1 MKKFNLIVLI
11 ISIAFFQSL
20 AAFETKNTTFAVWN
34 NSDVELFY
42 TLPEEINNETQVLFI
57 IHGGARNPEKYLDIW
72 KEFTKHKNIILV
84 APEFKRADYEDYE
97 YLNISDDYGVLNK
110 NLNEHLH
117 NSLAIFFSFF
127 KSKYNLEIDTYKLY
141 GFSGGAQFAHRLLL
155 FSDYDNVSSAV
166 IAAAGT
172 YTFLNN
178 ENYPYGLKESNHLS
192 DKKIKRYLSQRVT
205 FLIGNQDIKKFE
217 SSKKNNIQ
225 GKAMQG
231 DNRFEGGINYFN
243 NLITVSE
250 KQKIPLRWK
259 FQIAKGVGH
268 DNEKMSLLASEIL
281 LKDVKASKIN
291 Y

>member
-1 MKKFNLIVLI
+1 MKRFNLIVLV

-42 TLPEEINNETQVLFI
+42 TLPEEINNQTQVLFI
-57 IHGGARNPEKYLDIW
+57 VHGGARDSEKYLDIW
-72 KEFTKHKNIILV
+72 KKFTEHKNIILV

-117 NSLAIFFSFF
+117 NSLSIFFSFF

-141 GFSGGAQFAHRLLL
+141 GHSGGAQFVHRLLL

-166 IAAAGT
+166 IAGAGS

-231 DNRFEGGINYFN
+231 NNRFEVGINYFN

-250 KQKIPLRWK
+250 RQKIPLRWK
-259 FQIAKGVGH
+259 FQIAKGVAH

-281 LKDVKASKIN
+281 LKDVEDSKIN
-291 Y
+291 

>member
-1 MKKFNLIVLI
+1 MKRFNLIVLI

-42 TLPEEINNETQVLFI
+42 TLPEEINNQTQVLFI
-57 IHGGARNPEKYLDIW
+57 VHGGARDSEKYLDIW
-72 KEFTKHKNIILV
+72 KKFTEHKNIILV

-117 NSLAIFFSFF
+117 NSLSIFFSFF

-141 GFSGGAQFAHRLLL
+141 GHSGGAQFVHRLLL

-166 IAAAGT
+166 IAGAGS

-225 GKAMQG
+225 AKAMQG
-231 DNRFEGGINYFN
+231 NNRFEVGINYFN

-250 KQKIPLRWK
+250 RQKIPLRWK
-259 FQIAKGVGH
+259 FQIAKGVAH
-268 DNEKMSLLASEIL
+268 DNEEMSLLASEIL
-281 LKDVKASKIN
+281 LKDVEDSKIN
-291 Y
+291 

>member
-1 MKKFNLIVLI
+1 MKRFNLIVLV

-42 TLPEEINNETQVLFI
+42 TLPEEINNQTQVLFI
-57 IHGGARNPEKYLDIW
+57 VHGGARDSEKYLDIW
-72 KEFTKHKNIILV
+72 KKFSEHKNIILV

-117 NSLAIFFSFF
+117 NSLSIFFSFF

-141 GFSGGAQFAHRLLL
+141 GHSGGAQFAHRLLL

-166 IAAAGT
+166 IASAGS

-217 SSKKNNIQ
+217 SSKKNNTQ
-225 GKAMQG
+225 GKAIQG
-231 DNRFEGGINYFN
+231 NNRFEVGINYFN

-250 KQKIPLRWK
+250 RQKIPLRWK
-259 FQIAKGVGH
+259 FQIAKGVAH

-281 LKDVKASKIN
+281 LKDVKESKIN
-291 Y
+291 

>member
-1 MKKFNLIVLI
+1 MKRFNLIVLV

-42 TLPEEINNETQVLFI
+42 ALPEEINNQTQVLFI
-57 IHGGARNPEKYLDIW
+57 IHGGARDSEKYLDIW
-72 KEFTKHKNIILV
+72 KKFTEHKNIILV

-117 NSLAIFFSFF
+117 NSLSIFFSFF

-141 GFSGGAQFAHRLLL
+141 GHSGGAQFAHRLLL
-155 FSDYDNVSSAV
+155 FSDYDNVSSAI
-166 IAAAGT
+166 IAGAGS

-231 DNRFEGGINYFN
+231 NNRFEVGINYFN

-250 KQKIPLRWK
+250 RQKIPLRWK
-259 FQIAKGVGH
+259 FQIAKGVAH

-281 LKDVKASKIN
+281 LKDVKESKIN
-291 Y
+291 

>member
-1 MKKFNLIVLI
+1 MKRFNLIVLI

-42 TLPEEINNETQVLFI
+42 TLPEEINNQTQVLFI
-57 IHGGARNPEKYLDIW
+57 VHGGARDSEKYLDIW
-72 KEFTKHKNIILV
+72 KKFTEHKNIILV

-117 NSLAIFFSFF
+117 NSLSIFFSFF

-141 GFSGGAQFAHRLLL
+141 GHSGGAQFVHRLLL

-166 IAAAGT
+166 IASAGS

-231 DNRFEGGINYFN
+231 NNRFEVGINYFN

-250 KQKIPLRWK
+250 RQKIPLRWK
-259 FQIAKGVGH
+259 FQIAKGVAH

-281 LKDVKASKIN
+281 LKDVKESKIN
-291 Y
+291 

>member
-1 MKKFNLIVLI
+1 MKRFNLIVLV

-20 AAFETKNTTFAVWN
+20 AALETKNTTFAVWN

-42 TLPEEINNETQVLFI
+42 TLPEEINNQTQVLFI
-57 IHGGARNPEKYLDIW
+57 VHGGARDSEKYLDIW
-72 KEFTKHKNIILV
+72 KKFTEHKNIILV

-117 NSLAIFFSFF
+117 NSLSIFFSFF

-141 GFSGGAQFAHRLLL
+141 GHSGGAQFAHRLLL

-166 IAAAGT
+166 IAGAGS

-225 GKAMQG
+225 AKAMQG
-231 DNRFEGGINYFN
+231 NNRFEVGINYFN

-250 KQKIPLRWK
+250 RQKIPLRWK
-259 FQIAKGVGH
+259 FQIAKGVAH

-281 LKDVKASKIN
+281 LKDVEDSKIN
-291 Y
+291 

>member
-1 MKKFNLIVLI
+1 MKRFNLIVLI

-42 TLPEEINNETQVLFI
+42 ALPEEINNQTQVLFI
-57 IHGGARNPEKYLDIW
+57 IHGGARDSEKYLDIW
-72 KEFTKHKNIILV
+72 KKFTEHKNIILV

-117 NSLAIFFSFF
+117 NSLSIFFSFF

-141 GFSGGAQFAHRLLL
+141 GHSGGAQFAHRLLL

-166 IAAAGT
+166 IAGAGS

-231 DNRFEGGINYFN
+231 NNRFEVGINYFN

-250 KQKIPLRWK
+250 RQKIPLRWK
-259 FQIAKGVGH
+259 FQIAKGVAH

-281 LKDVKASKIN
+281 LKDVKESKIN
-291 Y
+291 

>member
-1 MKKFNLIVLI
+1 MKRFNLIVLI

-20 AAFETKNTTFAVWN
+20 AALETKNTTFAVWN

-42 TLPEEINNETQVLFI
+42 TLPEEINNQTQVLFI
-57 IHGGARNPEKYLDIW
+57 VHGGARDSEKYLDIW
-72 KEFTKHKNIILV
+72 KKFTEHKNIILV

-117 NSLAIFFSFF
+117 NSLSIFFSFF

-141 GFSGGAQFAHRLLL
+141 GHSGGAQFAHRLLL

-166 IAAAGT
+166 IAGAGS

-231 DNRFEGGINYFN
+231 NNRFEVGINYFN

-250 KQKIPLRWK
+250 RQKIPLRWK
-259 FQIAKGVGH
+259 FQIAKGVAH
-268 DNEKMSLLASEIL
+268 DNEKMSLLASKIL
-281 LKDVKASKIN
+281 LKDVKESKIN
-291 Y
+291 

>member
-1 MKKFNLIVLI
+1 MKRFNLIVLI

-42 TLPEEINNETQVLFI
+42 TLPEEINNQTQVLFI
-57 IHGGARNPEKYLDIW
+57 VHGGARDSEKYLDIW
-72 KEFTKHKNIILV
+72 KKFTEHKNIILV

-97 YLNISDDYGVLNK
+97 YLNISNDYGVLNK

-117 NSLAIFFSFF
+117 NSLSIFFSFF

-141 GFSGGAQFAHRLLL
+141 GHSGGAQFVHRLLL

-166 IAAAGT
+166 IASAGS

-231 DNRFEGGINYFN
+231 NNRFEVGINYFN

-250 KQKIPLRWK
+250 RQKIPLRWK
-259 FQIAKGVGH
+259 FQIAKGVAH

-281 LKDVKASKIN
+281 LKDVKESKIN
-291 Y
+291 

>member
-1 MKKFNLIVLI
+1 MKRFNLIVLI

-42 TLPEEINNETQVLFI
+42 TLPEEINNQTQVLFI
-57 IHGGARNPEKYLDIW
+57 IHGGARDSEKYLDIW
-72 KEFTKHKNIILV
+72 KKFTEHKNIILV

-117 NSLAIFFSFF
+117 NSLSIFFSFF

-141 GFSGGAQFAHRLLL
+141 GHSGGAQFAHRLLL

-166 IAAAGT
+166 IAGAGS

-231 DNRFEGGINYFN
+231 NNRLEVGINYFN

-250 KQKIPLRWK
+250 RQKIPLRWK
-259 FQIAKGVGH
+259 FQIAKGVAH

-281 LKDVKASKIN
+281 LKDVKDSKIN
-291 Y
+291 

>member
-1 MKKFNLIVLI
+1 MKRFNLIVLI

-42 TLPEEINNETQVLFI
+42 KLPEEINNQTQVLFI
-57 IHGGARNPEKYLDIW
+57 IHGGARDSEKYLDIW
-72 KEFTKHKNIILV
+72 KKFTEDKNIILV

-117 NSLAIFFSFF
+117 NSLSIFFSFF

-141 GFSGGAQFAHRLLL
+141 GHSGGAQFVHRLLL

-166 IAAAGT
+166 IAGARS

-225 GKAMQG
+225 AKAMQG
-231 DNRFEGGINYFN
+231 NNRFEVGINYFN

-250 KQKIPLRWK
+250 RQKIPLRWK
-259 FQIAKGVGH
+259 FQIAKGVAH
-268 DNEKMSLLASEIL
+268 DNEKMSLLASKIL
-281 LKDVKASKIN
+281 LKDVKESKIN
-291 Y
+291 

>member
-1 MKKFNLIVLI
+1 MKRFNLIVLI

-42 TLPEEINNETQVLFI
+42 TLPEEINNQTQVLFI
-57 IHGGARNPEKYLDIW
+57 VHGGARDSEKYLDIW
-72 KEFTKHKNIILV
+72 KKFTEHKNIILV

-117 NSLAIFFSFF
+117 NSLSIFFSFF

-141 GFSGGAQFAHRLLL
+141 GHSGGAQFVHRLLL

-166 IAAAGT
+166 IAGAGS

-231 DNRFEGGINYFN
+231 NNRFEVGINYFN

-250 KQKIPLRWK
+250 RQKIPLRWK
-259 FQIAKGVGH
+259 FQIAKGVAH
-268 DNEKMSLLASEIL
+268 DNEKMSLLASKIL
-281 LKDVKASKIN
+281 LKDVKESKIN
-291 Y
+291 

>member
-1 MKKFNLIVLI
+1 MKRFNLIVLV

-42 TLPEEINNETQVLFI
+42 TLPEEINNQTQVLFI
-57 IHGGARNPEKYLDIW
+57 VHGGARDSEKYLDIW
-72 KEFTKHKNIILV
+72 KKFTEHKNIILV

-117 NSLAIFFSFF
+117 NSLSIFFSFF

-141 GFSGGAQFAHRLLL
+141 GHSGGAQFVHRLLL

-166 IAAAGT
+166 IAGAGS

-205 FLIGNQDIKKFE
+205 FLIGNKDIKKFE

-231 DNRFEGGINYFN
+231 NNRFEVGINYFN

-250 KQKIPLRWK
+250 RQKIPLRWK
-259 FQIAKGVGH
+259 FQIAKGVAH

-281 LKDVKASKIN
+281 LKDVKESKIN
-291 Y
+291 

>member
-1 MKKFNLIVLI
+1 MKRFNLIVLV

-42 TLPEEINNETQVLFI
+42 TLPEEINNQTQVLFI
-57 IHGGARNPEKYLDIW
+57 VHGGARDSEKYLDIW
-72 KEFTKHKNIILV
+72 KKFTEHKNIILV

-117 NSLAIFFSFF
+117 NSLSIFFSFF

-141 GFSGGAQFAHRLLL
+141 GHSGGAQFAHRLLL

-166 IAAAGT
+166 IASAGS

-231 DNRFEGGINYFN
+231 NNRFEVGINYFN

-250 KQKIPLRWK
+250 RQKIPLRWK
-259 FQIAKGVGH
+259 FQIAKGVAH
-268 DNEKMSLLASEIL
+268 DNVKMSLLASEIL
-281 LKDVKASKIN
+281 LKDVKESKIN
-291 Y
+291 

>member
-1 MKKFNLIVLI
+1 MKRFNLIVLI

-42 TLPEEINNETQVLFI
+42 TLPEEINNQTQVLFI
-57 IHGGARNPEKYLDIW
+57 IHGGARDSEKYLDIW
-72 KEFTKHKNIILV
+72 KKFTDDKNIILV

-117 NSLAIFFSFF
+117 NSLSIFFSFF

-141 GFSGGAQFAHRLLL
+141 GHSGGAQFVHRLLL

-166 IAAAGT
+166 IAGAGS

-225 GKAMQG
+225 AKAMQG
-231 DNRFEGGINYFN
+231 NNRFEVGINYFN

-250 KQKIPLRWK
+250 RQKIPLRWK
-259 FQIAKGVGH
+259 FQIAKGVAH

-281 LKDVKASKIN
+281 LKDVEDSKIN
-291 Y
+291 

>member
-1 MKKFNLIVLI
+1 MKRFNLIVLV

-42 TLPEEINNETQVLFI
+42 TLPEEINNQTQVLFI
-57 IHGGARNPEKYLDIW
+57 VHGGARDSEKYLDIW
-72 KEFTKHKNIILV
+72 KKFTEHKNIILV

-117 NSLAIFFSFF
+117 NSLSIFFSFF

-141 GFSGGAQFAHRLLL
+141 GHSGGAQFAHRLLL

-166 IAAAGT
+166 IAGAGS

-231 DNRFEGGINYFN
+231 NNRFEVGINYFN

-250 KQKIPLRWK
+250 RQKIPLRWK
-259 FQIAKGVGH
+259 FQIAKGVAH

-281 LKDVKASKIN
+281 LKDVEDSKIN
-291 Y
+291 

>member
-1 MKKFNLIVLI
+1 MKRFNLIVLI

-42 TLPEEINNETQVLFI
+42 TLPEEINNQTQVLFI
-57 IHGGARNPEKYLDIW
+57 VHGGARDSEKYLDIW
-72 KEFTKHKNIILV
+72 KKFTEHKNIILV

-110 NLNEHLH
+110 NLNEHLY
-117 NSLAIFFSFF
+117 NSLSIFFSFF

-141 GFSGGAQFAHRLLL
+141 GHSGGAQFAHRLLL

-166 IAAAGT
+166 IADAGS

-231 DNRFEGGINYFN
+231 NNRLEVGINYFN

-250 KQKIPLRWK
+250 RQKIPLRWK
-259 FQIAKGVGH
+259 FQIAKGVAH
-268 DNEKMSLLASEIL
+268 DNEEMSHLASEIL
-281 LKDVKASKIN
+281 LKDVKDLKIN
-291 Y
+291 

>member
-1 MKKFNLIVLI
+1 MKRFNLIVLI

-42 TLPEEINNETQVLFI
+42 TLPEEINNQTQVLFI
-57 IHGGARNPEKYLDIW
+57 VHGGARDSEKYLDIW
-72 KEFTKHKNIILV
+72 KKFTEHKNIILV

-117 NSLAIFFSFF
+117 NSLSIFFSFF

-141 GFSGGAQFAHRLLL
+141 GHSGGAQFVHRLLL

-166 IAAAGT
+166 IANAGS

-231 DNRFEGGINYFN
+231 NNRFEVGINYFN

-250 KQKIPLRWK
+250 RQKIPLRWK
-259 FQIAKGVGH
+259 FQIAKGVAH

-281 LKDVKASKIN
+281 LKDVKESKIN
-291 Y
+291 

>member
-1 MKKFNLIVLI
+1 MKRFNLIVLV

-42 TLPEEINNETQVLFI
+42 TLPEEINNQTQVLFI
-57 IHGGARNPEKYLDIW
+57 VHGGARDSEKYLDIW
-72 KEFTKHKNIILV
+72 KKFTEHKNIILV

-117 NSLAIFFSFF
+117 NSLSIFFSFF

-141 GFSGGAQFAHRLLL
+141 GHSGGAQFVHRLLL

-166 IAAAGT
+166 IAGAGS

-231 DNRFEGGINYFN
+231 NNRFEVGINYFN

-250 KQKIPLRWK
+250 RQKIPLRWK
-259 FQIAKGVGH
+259 FQIAKGVAH
-268 DNEKMSLLASEIL
+268 DNVKMSLLASEIL
-281 LKDVKASKIN
+281 LKDVKESKIN
-291 Y
+291 

>member
-1 MKKFNLIVLI
+1 MKRFNLIVLV

-42 TLPEEINNETQVLFI
+42 TLPEEINNQTQVLFI
-57 IHGGARNPEKYLDIW
+57 IHGGARDSEKYLDIW
-72 KEFTKHKNIILV
+72 KKFTEHKNIILV

-117 NSLAIFFSFF
+117 NSLSIFFSFF

-141 GFSGGAQFAHRLLL
+141 GHSGGAQFVHRLLL

-166 IAAAGT
+166 IAGAGS

-225 GKAMQG
+225 AKAMQG
-231 DNRFEGGINYFN
+231 NNRFEVGINYFN

-250 KQKIPLRWK
+250 RQKIPLRWK
-259 FQIAKGVGH
+259 FQIAKGVAH
-268 DNEKMSLLASEIL
+268 DNEKMSLLASKIL
-281 LKDVKASKIN
+281 LKDVKESKIN
-291 Y
+291 

>member
-97 YLNISDDYGVLNK
+97 YLNISDDYGILNK

-141 GFSGGAQFAHRLLL
+141 GHSGGAQFAHRLLL

-166 IAAAGT
+166 IANAGS

-231 DNRFEGGINYFN
+231 NNRFEVGINYFN

-250 KQKIPLRWK
+250 RQKIPLRWK
-259 FQIAKGVGH
+259 FQIAKGVAH

-281 LKDVKASKIN
+281 LKDVKESKIN
-291 Y
+291 

>member
-1 MKKFNLIVLI
+1 MKRFNLIVLV

-20 AAFETKNTTFAVWN
+20 AALETKNTTFAVWN

-42 TLPEEINNETQVLFI
+42 TLPEEINNQTQVLFI
-57 IHGGARNPEKYLDIW
+57 VHGGARDSEKYLDIW
-72 KEFTKHKNIILV
+72 KKFTEHKNIILV

-117 NSLAIFFSFF
+117 NSLSIFFSFF

-141 GFSGGAQFAHRLLL
+141 GHSGGAQFVHRLLL

-166 IAAAGT
+166 IAGARS

-231 DNRFEGGINYFN
+231 NNRFEVGINYFN

-250 KQKIPLRWK
+250 RQKIPLRWK
-259 FQIAKGVGH
+259 FQIAKGVAH
-268 DNEKMSLLASEIL
+268 DNEKMSLLASKIL
-281 LKDVKASKIN
+281 LKDVKESKIN
-291 Y
+291 

>member
-1 MKKFNLIVLI
+1 MKRFNLIVLV

-42 TLPEEINNETQVLFI
+42 TLPEEINNQTQVLFI
-57 IHGGARNPEKYLDIW
+57 IHGGARDSEKYLDIW
-72 KEFTKHKNIILV
+72 KKFTEHKNIILV

-117 NSLAIFFSFF
+117 NSLSIFFSFF

-141 GFSGGAQFAHRLLL
+141 GHSGGAQFAHRLLL

-166 IAAAGT
+166 IAGAGS

-231 DNRFEGGINYFN
+231 NNRFEVGINYFN

-250 KQKIPLRWK
+250 RQKIPLRWK
-259 FQIAKGVGH
+259 FQIAKGVAH

-281 LKDVKASKIN
+281 LKDVEDSKIN
-291 Y
+291 

>member
-1 MKKFNLIVLI
+1 MKRFNLIVLV

-42 TLPEEINNETQVLFI
+42 TLPEEINNQTQVLFI
-57 IHGGARNPEKYLDIW
+57 VHGGARDSEKYLDIW
-72 KEFTKHKNIILV
+72 KKFTEHKNIILV

-117 NSLAIFFSFF
+117 NSLSIFFSFF

-141 GFSGGAQFAHRLLL
+141 GHSGGAQFAHRLLL

-166 IAAAGT
+166 IAGAGS

-231 DNRFEGGINYFN
+231 NNRFEVGINYFN

-250 KQKIPLRWK
+250 RQKIPLRWK
-259 FQIAKGVGH
+259 FQIAKGVAH

-281 LKDVKASKIN
+281 LKDVKESKIN
-291 Y
+291 

>member
-1 MKKFNLIVLI
+1 MKRFNLIVLV

-42 TLPEEINNETQVLFI
+42 TLPEEINNQTQVLFI
-57 IHGGARNPEKYLDIW
+57 IHGGARDSEKYLDIW
-72 KEFTKHKNIILV
+72 KKFTEDKNIILV

-117 NSLAIFFSFF
+117 NSLSIFFSFF

-141 GFSGGAQFAHRLLL
+141 GHSGGAQFVHRLLL

-166 IAAAGT
+166 IAGAGS

-231 DNRFEGGINYFN
+231 NNRFEVGINYFN

-250 KQKIPLRWK
+250 RQKIPLRWK
-259 FQIAKGVGH
+259 FQIAKGVAH
-268 DNEKMSLLASEIL
+268 DNEKMSLLASKIL
-281 LKDVKASKIN
+281 LKDVKESKIN
-291 Y
+291 

>member
-1 MKKFNLIVLI
+1 MKRFNLIVLI

-42 TLPEEINNETQVLFI
+42 TLPEEINNQTQVLFI
-57 IHGGARNPEKYLDIW
+57 IHGGARDSEKYLDIW
-72 KEFTKHKNIILV
+72 KKFTDDKNIILV

-117 NSLAIFFSFF
+117 NSLSIFFSFF

-141 GFSGGAQFAHRLLL
+141 GHSGGAQFAHRLLL

-166 IAAAGT
+166 IAGAGS

-231 DNRFEGGINYFN
+231 NNRFEVGINYFN

-250 KQKIPLRWK
+250 RQKIPLRWK
-259 FQIAKGVGH
+259 FQIAKGVAH
-268 DNEKMSLLASEIL
+268 DNEKISLLASKIL
-281 LKDVKASKIN
+281 LKDVKESKIN
-291 Y
+291 

>member
-1 MKKFNLIVLI
+1 MKRFNLIVLI

-42 TLPEEINNETQVLFI
+42 TLPEEINNQTQVLFI
-57 IHGGARNPEKYLDIW
+57 IHGGVRNPEKYLDIW

-117 NSLAIFFSFF
+117 NSLSIFFSFF

-141 GFSGGAQFAHRLLL
+141 GHSGGAQFVHRLLL

-166 IAAAGT
+166 IAGAGS

-178 ENYPYGLKESNHLS
+178 ENYPYGLKESNHIS

-217 SSKKNNIQ
+217 SSKKNNTQ
-225 GKAMQG
+225 GKAIQG
-231 DNRFEGGINYFN
+231 NNRFEVGINYFN

-250 KQKIPLRWK
+250 RQKIPLRWK
-259 FQIAKGVGH
+259 FQIAKGVAH
-268 DNEKMSLLASEIL
+268 DNEKMSLLASKIL
-281 LKDVKASKIN
+281 LKDVKESKIN
-291 Y
+291 

>member
-1 MKKFNLIVLI
+1 MKRFNLIVLI

-42 TLPEEINNETQVLFI
+42 TLPEEINNQTKVLFI
-57 IHGGARNPEKYLDIW
+57 IHGGARDSEKYLDIW
-72 KEFTKHKNIILV
+72 KKFTEHKNIILV

-117 NSLAIFFSFF
+117 NSLSIFFSFF

-141 GFSGGAQFAHRLLL
+141 GHSGGAQFAHRLLL

-166 IAAAGT
+166 IAGAGS

-178 ENYPYGLKESNHLS
+178 ENYPYGLKESNHSS
-192 DKKIKRYLSQRVT
+192 DKKIRRYLSQRVT

-231 DNRFEGGINYFN
+231 NNRFEVGINYFN

-250 KQKIPLRWK
+250 RQKIPLRWK
-259 FQIAKGVGH
+259 FQIAKGVAH

-281 LKDVKASKIN
+281 LKDVEDSKIN
-291 Y
+291 

>member
-1 MKKFNLIVLI
+1 MKRFNLIVLV

-42 TLPEEINNETQVLFI
+42 TLPEEINNQTQVLFI
-57 IHGGARNPEKYLDIW
+57 VHGGARDSEKYLDIW
-72 KEFTKHKNIILV
+72 KKFTEHKNIILV

-117 NSLAIFFSFF
+117 NSLSIFFSFF

-141 GFSGGAQFAHRLLL
+141 GHSGGAQFVHRLLL

-166 IAAAGT
+166 IAGAGS

-231 DNRFEGGINYFN
+231 NNRFEVGINYFN

-250 KQKIPLRWK
+250 RQKIPLRWK
-259 FQIAKGVGH
+259 FQIAKGVAH

>member
-42 TLPEEINNETQVLFI
+42 TLPEEINNQTQVLFI
-57 IHGGARNPEKYLDIW
+57 IHGGARDSEKYLDIW
-72 KEFTKHKNIILV
+72 KKFTEHKNIILV
-84 APEFKRADYEDYE
+84 APEFKRVDYEDYE

-117 NSLAIFFSFF
+117 NSLSIFFSFF

-141 GFSGGAQFAHRLLL
+141 GHSGGAQFAHRLLL

-166 IAAAGT
+166 IASAGS

-217 SSKKNNIQ
+217 SSKKNNTQ
-225 GKAMQG
+225 GKAIQG
-231 DNRFEGGINYFN
+231 NNRFEVGINYFN

-250 KQKIPLRWK
+250 RQKIPLRWK
-259 FQIAKGVGH
+259 FQIAKGVAH
-268 DNEKMSLLASEIL
+268 DLSLIH
-281 LKDVKASKIN
+281 I
-291 Y
+291 

>member
-1 MKKFNLIVLI
+1 MKRFNLIVLV

-20 AAFETKNTTFAVWN
+20 AALETKNTTFAVWN

-42 TLPEEINNETQVLFI
+42 TLPEEINNQTQVLFI
-57 IHGGARNPEKYLDIW
+57 VHGGARDSEKYLDIW
-72 KEFTKHKNIILV
+72 KKFTEHKNIILV

-117 NSLAIFFSFF
+117 NSLSIFFSFF

-141 GFSGGAQFAHRLLL
+141 GHSGGAQFAHRLLL

-166 IAAAGT
+166 IAGARS

-225 GKAMQG
+225 AKAMQG
-231 DNRFEGGINYFN
+231 NNRFEVGINYFN

-250 KQKIPLRWK
+250 RQKIPLRWK
-259 FQIAKGVGH
+259 FQIAKGVAH
-268 DNEKMSLLASEIL
+268 DNEKMSLLASKIL
-281 LKDVKASKIN
+281 LKDVKESKIN
-291 Y
+291 

>member
-1 MKKFNLIVLI
+1 MKRFNLIVLV

-42 TLPEEINNETQVLFI
+42 TLPEEINNQTQVLFI
-57 IHGGARNPEKYLDIW
+57 VHGGARDSEIYLDIW
-72 KEFTKHKNIILV
+72 KKFTEHKNIILV

-117 NSLAIFFSFF
+117 NSLSIFFSFF

-141 GFSGGAQFAHRLLL
+141 GHSGGAQFVHRLLL

-166 IAAAGT
+166 IAGAGS

-231 DNRFEGGINYFN
+231 NNRFEVGINYFN

-250 KQKIPLRWK
+250 RQKIPLRWK
-259 FQIAKGVGH
+259 FQIAKGVAH

-281 LKDVKASKIN
+281 LKDVKESKIN
-291 Y
+291 

>member
-1 MKKFNLIVLI
+1 MKRFNLIVLI

-42 TLPEEINNETQVLFI
+42 TLPEEINNQTQVLFI
-57 IHGGARNPEKYLDIW
+57 IHGGARDSEKYLDIW
-72 KEFTKHKNIILV
+72 KKFTEHKNIILV

-117 NSLAIFFSFF
+117 NSLSIFFSFF

-141 GFSGGAQFAHRLLL
+141 GHSGGAQFAHRLLL

-166 IAAAGT
+166 IAGASS

-192 DKKIKRYLSQRVT
+192 DNKIKRYLSQRVT

-217 SSKKNNIQ
+217 SPKKNNIQ
-225 GKAMQG
+225 GKVLQG
-231 DNRFEGGINYFN
+231 NNRFEVGINYFN

-250 KQKIPLRWK
+250 RQKIPLRWK
-259 FQIAKGVGH
+259 FQIAKGVAH

-281 LKDVKASKIN
+281 LKDVKDSKIN
-291 Y
+291 

>member
-1 MKKFNLIVLI
+1 MKRFNLIVLV

-20 AAFETKNTTFAVWN
+20 AALETKNTTFAVWN

-42 TLPEEINNETQVLFI
+42 TLPEEINNQTQVLFI
-57 IHGGARNPEKYLDIW
+57 VHGGARDSEKYLDIW
-72 KEFTKHKNIILV
+72 KKFTEHKNIILV

-117 NSLAIFFSFF
+117 NSLSIFFSFF

-141 GFSGGAQFAHRLLL
+141 GHSGGAQFVHRLLL

-166 IAAAGT
+166 IAGARS

-225 GKAMQG
+225 AKAMQG
-231 DNRFEGGINYFN
+231 NNRFEVGINYFN

-250 KQKIPLRWK
+250 RQKIPLRWK
-259 FQIAKGVGH
+259 FQIAKGVAH
-268 DNEKMSLLASEIL
+268 DNEKMSLLASKIL
-281 LKDVKASKIN
+281 LKDVKESKIN
-291 Y
+291 